1 MTTVRPALARRV
13 AAAAVMLGMLI
24 AGGAAPA
31 SAQTRP
37 LQPIALAVSLRLAT
51 ADAVAAAKWGTPS
64 PIDDPAREAQ
74 VLGAVAAQAADEGLS
89 AVRVQQIFRDQIEAN
104 KEVQRALFGWWSV
117 APGSA
122 PTVRPDLTQVRPVI
136 DRQNTDILLQL
147 RDQEAVLA
155 GRDCVPALVDAAVA
169 VAAEQR
175 LDPLHQ
181 ATLVRA
187 LVSICGPVRD

>member
-1 MTTVRPALARRV
+1 MTTVRPALARRTAV
-13 AAAAVMLGMLI
+13 AAVMLAMST
-24 AGGAAPA
+24 AGGTAPA
-31 SAQTRP
+31 SAHTRP
-37 LQPIALAVSLRLAT
+37 LEPIALAVSLRLAT
-51 ADAVAAAKWGTPS
+51 ADTVAAAKWGTPS

-117 APGSA
+117 APGVA

-136 DRQNTDILLQL
+136 DGQNTDILLQL
-147 RDQEAVLA
+147 REQEAVLA
-155 GRDCVPALVDAAVA
+155 GPGCVPALVDAAVA

-181 ATLVRA
+181 ATLARA
-187 LVSICGPVRD
+187 LVSICGPVRE

>member
-1 MTTVRPALARRV
+1 MTPVRPAVARRAV
-13 AAAAVMLGMLI
+13 AAAVMLAML
-24 AGGAAPA
+24 AVGGAVPA
-31 SAQTRP
+31 GAQTRP
-37 LQPIALAVSLRLAT
+37 LEPIAQAVSLRLAT

-74 VLGAVAAQAADEGLS
+74 VLGAVATQAADEGLS
-89 AVRVQQIFRDQIEAN
+89 AGRVQQIFRDQIEAN

-117 APGSA
+117 APGAA

-136 DRQNTDILLQL
+136 DRQNLDILLQL
-147 RDQEAVLA
+147 REQEAVLA
-155 GRDCVPALVDAAVA
+155 GPGCVPALVDAAVA

-181 ATLVRA
+181 ATLARA
-187 LVSICGPVRD
+187 LVSICGPVRE

>member
-1 MTTVRPALARRV
+1 MTTVRPALARRTAV
-13 AAAAVMLGMLI
+13 AAVMLAMST
-24 AGGAAPA
+24 AGGTAPA
-31 SAQTRP
+31 SAHTRP
-37 LQPIALAVSLRLAT
+37 LEPIALAVSLRLAT
-51 ADAVAAAKWGTPS
+51 ADTVAAAKWGPPS

-74 VLGAVAAQAADEGLS
+74 VLGAVAAQAAHEGLS
-89 AVRVQQIFRDQIEAN
+89 AGRVQQIFRDQIEAN

-117 APGSA
+117 APGAA

-147 RDQEAVLA
+147 REQEAVLA
-155 GRDCVPALVDAAVA
+155 GPGCVPALVDAAVA

-181 ATLVRA
+181 ATLARA
-187 LVSICGPVRD
+187 LVSICGPVRE